1 MDLAMNPGNEIGEG
15 FETKICVIWQCVREG
30 DTDYQ
35 IKFICVYVLVVA
47 TFDKSVQVSDL

>member
-1 MDLAMNPGNEIGEG
+1 MDLAMNPGNEIREG
-15 FETKICVIWQCVREG
+15 FETKICVIWQCVCEG